1 MGEGKTF
8 SDAYNTPE
16 EERRRRAREAAK
28 QAPQTQRPQNTQY
41 VNGLVSG
48 GGVRAQEDRRRE
60 VARNAARQQVQNP
73 IGGFLSG
80 VLSKGKDVVDLAQ
93 KGVEFNVDLLK
104 NPEKL
109 VDAGETARKA
119 IINATPP
126 AQLYNRI
133 RTDQR
138 VQKNRQEVDQAEQ
151 RINSQLKEQT
161 GGQVSDLTSAIKT
174 LSARRSELS
183 PEGKKSLLS
192 LLDINRQ
199 LAGARQQTE
208 EVNLQNVDPVGILE
222 DALFTGGQPVADMA
236 RELSARGGAR
246 IVKELEDNRLAKA
259 MVPFIGETSKGIDIA
274 QGSNLGKFVFGRGK
288 VDKASD
294 DIKSFT
300 KDIPILRDIFKYAPL
315 ATAGGIAINLPG
327 IGGTSKVG
335 KLGKASKELSLV
347 DNVDDVVKVI
357 GKYDDLNKLFGEV
370 DDTLKPILL
379 ERLAKETKPKEIQK
393 TIRGSLEATK
403 RLQLEAPQA
412 GKTDSLESLKAEAR
426 KYKSA
431 EEFVEAQGKPL
442 YHGTPNPELV
452 AKNGL
457 RTNPKGRN
465 FLGEGV
471 YITPHKFK
479 AENYSLPQDLPRG
492 STITQE
498 MRDAGVI
505 DAYIAKDTK
514 IWKPE
519 SRAELQTLDK
529 NDLQRQGYDGIELN
543 GEIVVFNPNKVKT
556 KQQLT
561 DLYNQAKTVAPV
573 ESKGVDSTLDE
584 LQNLQPEEI
593 AKIDDLAKQAGFAGL
608 DDVAQSLKPKA
619 VSNISEATPSKAP
632 VGVVS
637 DVKNEVALAPRT
649 TDEAVREIAGALGRD
664 IGEVDESLGT
674 SAKAISAVTGGKFTN
689 TRKLNPFRLLSDY
702 LGGGVAK
709 QGEKA
714 ITGKGSKTLRGI
726 EGFFGGA
733 GRTADV
739 KQIPRQFEGRLA
751 NIGDLVGKANKESNR
766 ILDSI
771 KDARKQLDLVMRDN
785 AYIKRVYGDG
795 AEKLSPDNLPPKLK
809 KVYEQY
815 TDANKVV
822 NDINLQTKVIDK
834 AQWLGGTKG
843 QHIARKFDIPKGE
856 KEVIRD
862 HVRALFDQTAGVKR
876 KDISKFE
883 DELIALLDKDPIKAI
898 EFRTEMALRNLA
910 FTEALDGFKAND
922 FIKNVAPNKGFIQ
935 MTGKRWG
942 KYDGKFIERG
952 AYEQLSGNRQFL
964 SDMSTSFNNL
974 LETYQRSGIGQL
986 DRIQKAF
993 KTTLNAGTSVGNLL
1007 SNPFLFN
1014 LGAGTNPVTQLYD
1027 MAGAFKQMRKGMSEG
1042 NVYLAREL
1050 GVIGGDTGRILTG
1063 SSNKAASALGDAT
1076 IGLPRKVLNK
1086 AGQIYGGIDDVAKLG
1101 LFNRLV
1107 KKGVD
1112 PQEAAQEVA
1121 RFTQDYNQVGRTV
1134 QLIADMPVVGKP
1146 FARFSPELVRII
1158 KNNVTR
1164 APHRI
1169 IAGVAGLAYLNNR
1182 LSKDANETDEE
1193 RRTRED
1199 AVGQTMI
1206 PGTAWINKQMGGPER
1221 DVSLNIP
1228 INDSAVNIARMVGLN
1243 FPIEPG
1249 IDPSRA
1255 LLEQLIPVEIPIRKN
1270 AIGETV
1276 FDPTKIV
1283 TSMTFR
1289 PIIEQVFDQNFM
1301 DKKISDPTNVTYD
1314 SQGNVMKNTPP
1325 STKDQLINRG
1335 LAFGASV
1342 LPMGYE
1348 ATSIGS
1354 SIAGRPGP
1362 TGKNRSVID
1371 SVLRS
1376 IGLKAERNDP
1386 EARAKRTDTA
1396 NFFEVTKPAQDK
1408 FLQENKDLESL
1419 YFQVYPKTKDRNTGK
1434 KISDQISPEKW
1445 AKVSAE
1451 KSGRLFEFMKSQAI
1465 EANKRDKTQPIDPIY
1480 KLKKDQARE
1489 VLRLRAR
1496 PTGDDVEREQILR
1509 ANTDWYPKLEKNERA
1524 YYKDLS
1530 KYFDKLKKEGVD
1542 IDSSLNDRVKKYN
1555 NVKYPAQP
1563 KLLKDYYKISNKDQ
1577 AKAYLKQFD
1586 KDWVS
1591 SQFDKDSANRLEY
1604 VNAKRAIEGAPPISK
1619 KVWDNV
1625 TFGYEDDEDKVAT
1638 KLYFKNKGKGYDYG
1652 SSGKGGKGGKSGKTA
1667 KDKRVPLSSLTSYI
1681 RGLGTDIPD
1690 VASQI
1695 RAPEVRLRLP
1705 SPAPSRAKR
1714 VTIKF
1719 R

>member
-28 QAPQTQRPQNTQY
+28 QAPQTQQPQNTQY

-327 IGGTSKVG
+327 IGGTKAG
-335 KLGKASKELSLV
+335 KFAKASKELSLV

-357 GKYDDLNKLFGEV
+357 GKYDDLAQAFGTV
-370 DDTLKPILL
+370 DDTLKPGLL
-379 ERLAKETKPKEIQK
+379 EKLAKETKPKEIQK
-393 TIRGSLEATK
+393 VIQKTSEASKSLQFTDDLLRAAKSSESVSEFAKNITDDTVQAILKASKNRAKTPEANIIADLLKTGEITPKSEELFSNLKAVVENQDITNKVPGSLKDLDPTVVRPTADFGGVDETI
-403 RLQLEAPQA
+403 E
-412 GKTDSLESLKAEAR
+412 GLK
-426 KYKSA
+426 
-431 EEFVEAQGKPL
+431 
-442 YHGTPNPELV
+442 
-452 AKNGL
+452 
-457 RTNPKGRN
+457 
-465 FLGEGV
+465 
-471 YITPHKFK
+471 
-479 AENYSLPQDLPRG
+479 DL
-492 STITQE
+492 
-498 MRDAGVI
+498 DA
-505 DAYIAKDTK
+505 D
-514 IWKPE
+514 
-519 SRAELQTLDK
+519 
-529 NDLQRQGYDGIELN
+529 
-543 GEIVVFNPNKVKT
+543 
-556 KQQLT
+556 
-561 DLYNQAKTVAPV
+561 QAK
-573 ESKGVDSTLDE
+573 L
-584 LQNLQPEEI
+584 
-593 AKIDDLAKQAGFAGL
+593 IDDLAKQAGFKGL

-619 VSNISEATPSKAP
+619 VSNISEATPPKAP
-632 VGVVS
+632 VDVVS

-862 HVRALFDQTAGVKR
+862 HIRALFDQTAGVKR

-910 FTEALDGFKAND
+910 FTEALDGFKANN

-1076 IGLPRKVLNK
+1076 IGIPRKVLNK

-1101 LFNRLV
+1101 LFNRLI

-1112 PQEAAQEVA
+1112 PQDAALEVA
-1121 RFTQDYNQVGRTV
+1121 RFTQDYNNVGRTV
-1134 QLIADMPVVGKP
+1134 QLIADTPVMGKP

-1301 DKKISDPTNVTYD
+1301 GKKISDPTNVTYD

-1376 IGLKAERNDP
+1376 IGLKAEKNDP

-1419 YFQVYPKTKDRNTGK
+1419 YFQVFPKTKDRNTGK

-1451 KSGRLFEFMKSQAI
+1451 KSGRLFEFMKSQAV

-1563 KLLKDYYKISNKDQ
+1563 KLLKDYYRIKNKDQ

-1591 SQFDKDSANRLEY
+1591 SQFDKDSDNRLEY
-1604 VNAKRAIEGAPPISK
+1604 VNAKRAIEGASPISK
-1619 KVWDNV
+1619 KEWDNV
-1625 TFGYEDDEDKVAT
+1625 TFGYEDDESKVAT
-1638 KLYFKNKGKGYDYG
+1638 KLYFKNKGKGYGYG
-1652 SSGKGGKGGKSGKTA
+1652 SGGKGGKGGKSGKTA

-1681 RGLGTDIPD
+1681 KGLGTDIPD